1 MEKIEGLSIGLGL
14 DTLKLD
20 SGLTDLKEKL
30 KLVNSAMK
38 ANMSAFD
45 RSDKSLGKFETRLQ
59 GLNAKLET
67 QKAVTDKARKSYE
80 KMVKEHGEGSKEAD
94 EAATSYNNEVAS
106 LNNLERY
113 VGRVRIELKNLQK
126 EQRLAESGWG
136 RMSKR
141 LTVFSGKLNETG
153 HEMSEVGQ
161 GMTSSFGVATAAVGG
176 GLAFATKKAMD
187 FESQISSMKSVMSPE
202 EAESF
207 GKELENLAI
216 TMGEKTKYSAT
227 EAAQGI
233 EELVKAG
240 VSVKDILGGGLE
252 GALNLATAGT
262 LELQE
267 AAEIASTA
275 LNAFKDDNISVTRA
289 ADILAG
295 TANASATAVGEMNFA
310 LSAVSAVA
318 SGVGLN
324 FEETSATLGVFAQN
338 GLKGSDAGTSLK
350 TMLLNLSPH
359 TKAAREQFDELGLS
373 AYNVSAGYKY
383 LVDKGITPTERSV
396 EGIQNGLKLLAKQEA
411 GAAASK
417 ADLKKAY
424 DRVTEASG
432 LNSSAFYNEQGEI
445 RSMSEIAGILKKSMV
460 GLNDEQ
466 RQNALNTM
474 FGSDAIRA
482 GNILYKE
489 GAKGIDGM
497 TTALNKVKASDVAKQ
512 KLDNLKG
519 TIEELKGALETAGI
533 SIGTELLPSLRV
545 LAEHIQSSVEWFNNL
560 SPSMK
565 HTIAVGGALA
575 VVVLGIGTAV
585 GVLLSL
591 LGSAATGISVLS
603 SGLGKGIGL
612 FGKYR
617 LQTAL
622 AGNSVNKLGNSALVA
637 STKINTA
644 NASMAKSTKGM
655 GALRGGAAAAGGAM
669 TMFGGKWGA
678 VAGIATMFLPEI
690 LKGGKAVFGFG
701 KTALASAGGIGT
713 LTKGLG
719 AARLGVGALGGPIG
733 LLASFAIPQLITG
746 GVKLYKHL
754 KEEQIP
760 ALNDFGNKVSDSTT
774 KAVLSYKKLNDDAT
788 VQLNLMSSSG
798 KAVSQDM
805 ADNLVAT
812 FSKMGGTIKDS
823 LKKDFEDSKKNIE
836 SVFSGSV
843 LTDNYQKEL
852 LGKMET
858 ANQEKLAKIQQ
869 YEDRVKE
876 ITDRAVAQKRETS
889 QFEKAEIAAIN
900 QQMRDM
906 AVKTLSEGQ
915 VEQQAIMEELRLNA
929 SSITARQAAKTVAD
943 SKKAKD
949 GTIKE
954 ANEKYEKAKAAII
967 RERDETGS
975 ISAEEADTLIR
986 EARRQKNESVK
997 KANEMHKGVV
1007 KASKKQAKEHIDD
1020 VNWETGKV
1028 LTGWDKMVGGVKKA
1042 VDWFKDVFGQSK
1054 TKDKPSLK
1062 KPNKSVAKPPKELA
1076 YAKGTPKGGHPADGL
1091 AITSE
1096 KGREI
1101 IHDPK
1106 VGTYLSGSLGP
1117 ELRYLSKGTSVL
1129 PNDKTE
1135 KLLKS
1140 QGLNGYEKGTGNYFD
1155 WMLKGPK
1162 HLLGKAFEKFNLKD
1176 SLIPSWMNKLTGSPI
1191 KSLINMG
1198 TGWVKGLMDKFTLG
1212 GGGAGGGI
1220 APNISGGA
1228 SAWRGQIIK
1237 AAMAMNESITSSEI
1251 NGIIAQIQR
1260 ESGGNQRITQSSAV
1274 NDINMRNNNPA
1285 RGLLQYIP
1293 QSFSRYAVKGHNNIY
1308 SGYDQLLAFFNNTS
1322 WRKNLPYGKRGW
1334 GPTGKRK
1341 FETGGLVKNEGLY
1354 NLADGGWPEWVIPT
1368 DPSRRTDA
1376 MKLLALAG
1384 KSIEGG
1390 NKRPNQLPNVRGGSS
1405 NDSVM
1410 SQLLNATLR
1419 QNEILSKEI
1428 ANLLRIISEKT
1439 GDIYLGKDQVGRVL
1453 DNRSTNVL
1461 KSKSFNMG
1469 IRG

>member
-45 RSDKSLGKFETRLQ
+45 RSDRSLGKYETRLQ
-59 GLNAKLET
+59 GLNNKLEV
-67 QKAVTDKARKSYE
+67 QKAITDKARKSYE

-94 EAATSYNNEVAS
+94 EAAKSYNIEVAS
-106 LNNLERY
+106 LKNLERY
-113 VGRVRIELKNLQK
+113 AGRVGNELKNLQK

-136 RMSKR
+136 KMNKR
-141 LTVFSGKLNETG
+141 LTVFSGKLNNTG
-153 HEMSEVGQ
+153 QEMSEVGQ

-240 VSVKDILGGGLE
+240 VSVKDILDGGLE

-396 EGIQNGLKLLAKQEA
+396 EGIQEGLKLLAKQEA

-445 RSMSEIAGILKKSMV
+445 RSMSEIAGLLKKSMA

-519 TIEELKGALETAGI
+519 TIEELKGALDTAGI
-533 SIGTELLPSLRV
+533 SIGTELLPSLRI

-565 HTIAVGGALA
+565 HTIAIGGALS
-575 VVVLGIGTAV
+575 VVVLGLGTAV

-603 SGLGKGIGL
+603 AGLGKGIGL

-617 LQTAL
+617 TQTAL
-622 AGNSVNKLGNSALVA
+622 TSTSVNNLGNSALVA
-637 STKINTA
+637 STKMNTA
-644 NASMAKSTKGM
+644 NVAMAKSTKGM

-669 TMFGGKWGA
+669 TMFGGKWGM
-678 VAGIATMFLPEI
+678 VAGVATTFLPEI

-733 LLASFAIPQLITG
+733 LLATFAIPQLITG

-760 ALNDFGNKVSDSTT
+760 TLNDFGNKVSDSTT
-774 KAVLSYKKLNDDAT
+774 KAVLGYKKLSDDAT
-788 VQLNLMSSSG
+788 VQLNLLSSSG
-798 KAVSQDM
+798 KAVSQEM
-805 ADNLVAT
+805 ADSLVGT
-812 FSKMGGTIKDS
+812 FSKMGGTISAS
-823 LKKDFEDSKKNIE
+823 LKKDFEDSTTHIQGLFKE
-836 SVFSGSV
+836 SNLLKDS
-843 LTDNYQKEL
+843 YEQEL

-858 ANQEKLAKIQQ
+858 SNQEKLEKIQG
-869 YEDRVKE
+869 YEAKVKE

-889 QFEKAEIAAIN
+889 RVEKAEINAIK
-900 QQMRDM
+900 QQMMDM
-906 AVKTLSEGQ
+906 AVKTLSNGE
-915 VEQQAIMEELRLNA
+915 VEQIAIMDRLKRETG
-929 SSITARQAAKTVAD
+929 SISARMAAQTVAE
-943 SKKAKD
+943 SKKAKN
-949 GTIKE
+949 GSIKE
-954 ANEKYEKAKAAII
+954 ANEKFAKVQAAAI

-975 ISAEEADTLIR
+975 ISAEEADEIIR
-986 EARRQKNESVK
+986 LAEKQRDQSIDKAK
-997 KANEMHKGVV
+997 KMHKGVV
-1007 KASKKQAKEHIDD
+1007 SASKKQAKEHIDD
-1020 VNWETGKV
+1020 VDWETGEV
-1028 LTGWDKMVGGVKKA
+1028 LTGWDKMLGGVKKA
-1042 VDWFKDVFGQSK
+1042 VDWFKKVFGQGK
-1054 TKDKPSLK
+1054 TKDTPSLTT
-1062 KPNKSVAKPPKELA
+1062 NKSVAKPPKELA
-1076 YAKGTPKGGHPADGL
+1076 YAKGTPKGGHPADGI

-1096 KGREI
+1096 KGREL

-1117 ELRYLSKGTSVL
+1117 ELRYLSKGSSVL

-1140 QGLNGYEKGTGNYFD
+1140 HGFNGYEKGTGDFFD

-1162 HLLGKAFEKFNLKD
+1162 HLLGKTFEKFNLKD
-1176 SLIPSWMNKLTGSPI
+1176 SIIPNWMNNLTGSPI
-1191 KSLINMG
+1191 KSMISMG
-1198 TGWVKGLMDKFTLG
+1198 TDWVKGLMDKFALG
-1212 GGGAGGGI
+1212 GGGK

-1228 SAWRGQIIK
+1228 SAWRGQILK
-1237 AAMAMNESITSSEI
+1237 AAMAMKESINSSEL

-1260 ESGGNQRITQSSAV
+1260 ESGGNQSIVQSPLV
-1274 NDINMRNNNPA
+1274 RDINTLSGNPA

-1293 QSFSRYAVKGHNNIY
+1293 QTFRAYAVKGHNNIY
-1308 SGYDQLLAFFNNTS
+1308 SGYDQLLAFFNNKT
-1322 WRKNLPYGKRGW
+1322 WRRDLPYGKRGW
-1334 GPTGKRK
+1334 GPRGGRK
-1341 FETGGLVKNEGLY
+1341 FETGGFVKNEGLY
-1354 NLADGGWPEWVIPT
+1354 NLAEGGWPEWVIPT

-1384 KSIEGG
+1384 KDIQG
-1390 NKRPNQLPNVRGGSS
+1390 NKRPNQLPNVKGENS
-1405 NDSVM
+1405 NDYSAIINKQDEQINLM
-1410 SQLLNATLR
+1410 TKQIQLLTQL
-1419 QNEILSKEI
+1419 
-1428 ANLLRIISEKT
+1428 
-1439 GDIYLGKDQVGRVL
+1439 
-1453 DNRSTNVL
+1453 VL
-1461 KSKSFNMG
+1461 KETDVYIGSKQIFDANKKENDKQVRVRNIFKG
-1469 IRG
+1469 VATI

>member
-20 SGLTDLKEKL
+20 SGLTDLKGKL
-30 KLVNSAMK
+30 KLVNSEMK
-38 ANMSAFD
+38 ANLSAFD
-45 RSDKSLGKFETRLQ
+45 RGDKSLEKYETRLK
-59 GLNAKLET
+59 GLNKKLEV
-67 QKAVTDKARKSYE
+67 QKAVTDKALKSYK
-80 KMVKEHGEGSKEAD
+80 KMVKEHGEGSKQAEN
-94 EAATSYNNEVAS
+94 AAKNYNNEVAS
-106 LNNLERY
+106 LKNLERY
-113 VGRVRIELKNLQK
+113 TGRVGHELKNLQK
-126 EQRLAESGWG
+126 EQRLVASGWG
-136 RMSKR
+136 KMSNR
-141 LTVFSGKLNETG
+141 LTVFSGKLDKTG
-153 HEMSEVGQ
+153 RAASEVGQ

-202 EAESF
+202 EAETF
-207 GKELENLAI
+207 GKELEDLAI

-262 LELQE
+262 IELQE

-295 TANASATAVGEMNFA
+295 TANASATAVGEMNYGLA
-310 LSAVSAVA
+310 AVSAVA

-396 EGIQNGLKLLAKQEA
+396 EGIQEGLKLLAKQEA

-424 DRVTEASG
+424 DTVTEASG

-445 RSMSEIAGILKKSMV
+445 RSMSEIAGLLRKSMS

-497 TTALNKVKASDVAKQ
+497 TTALNKIKASDVAKQ

-533 SIGTELLPSLRV
+533 SIGTELLPPLRV

-565 HTIAVGGALA
+565 HTIAIGGALS
-575 VVVLGIGTAV
+575 VIVLGLGTAV

-603 SGLGKGIGL
+603 AGLGKGIGM

-617 LQTAL
+617 VQTAL
-622 AGNSVNKLGNSALVA
+622 TSTSVNKLGNSALVA
-637 STKINTA
+637 STKMNTA
-644 NASMAKSTKGM
+644 NVAMAKSTKGM

-669 TMFGGKWGA
+669 TMFGGKWGM
-678 VAGIATMFLPEI
+678 VAGVATTFLPEI

-719 AARLGVGALGGPIG
+719 AARLGAGALGGPIG
-733 LLASFAIPQLITG
+733 LLATIAIPELISG
-746 GVKLYKHL
+746 GIKLYKHL

-760 ALNDFGNKVSDSTT
+760 ALNDFGNKVSDSTS
-774 KAVLSYKKLNDDAT
+774 KAVLGYKKLNDDAT

-798 KAVSQDM
+798 KAVSQEM
-805 ADNLVAT
+805 ADQLVGT
-812 FSKMGGTIKDS
+812 FSKMGSTISAS

-876 ITDRAVAQKRETS
+876 ITDRAVKQKRETS
-889 QFEKAEIAAIN
+889 QLEKAEIAAIN
-900 QQMRDM
+900 KQMMDM
-906 AVKTLSEGQ
+906 SVKTLSKGQ
-915 VEQQAIMEELRLNA
+915 VEQQAIMEKLRLNA

-954 ANEKYEKAKAAII
+954 ANEKYNKAIAAII

-986 EARRQKNESVK
+986 EAKRQKEGSIK

-1007 KASKKQAKEHIDD
+1007 KASKKQAKEHISD
-1020 VNWETGKV
+1020 VNWETGEV
-1028 LTGWDKMVGGVKKA
+1028 LTGWDKMVGGIKKF
-1042 VDWFKDVFGQSK
+1042 VDWVRDIFGQSK

-1062 KPNKSVAKPPKELA
+1062 KPNKSVAKDPVPMM
-1076 YAKGTPKGGHPADGL
+1076 AKGTPNGSHGGGL
-1091 AITSE
+1091 AIVSE
-1096 KGREI
+1096 KGREL
-1101 IHDPK
+1101 IHEPGK
-1106 VGTYLSGSLGP
+1106 GTYLSGSKGA
-1117 ELRYLSKGTSVL
+1117 ELRNLAPGTTVL
-1129 PNDKTE
+1129 PNHHTE
-1135 KLLKS
+1135 KVLKRY
-1140 QGLNGYEKGTGNYFD
+1140 GMPGYEKGTGDYFD

-1162 HLLGKAFEKFNLKD
+1162 HLLGKGFEKFNLKD

-1191 KSLINMG
+1191 KSFINMG
-1198 TGWVKGLMDKFTLG
+1198 TDWIKGLMEKFPLG
-1212 GGGAGGGI
+1212 GGGE
-1220 APNISGGA
+1220 APNIKGGA
-1228 SAWRGQIIK
+1228 SAWRGQILK
-1237 AAMAMNESITSSEI
+1237 AAMAMKESITSAEL

-1260 ESGGNQRITQSSAV
+1260 ESGGNQKITQSSAV

-1354 NLADGGWPEWVIPT
+1354 NLAEGGWPEWVIPT
-1368 DPSRRTDA
+1368 DPSKRTDA

-1384 KSIEGG
+1384 KQIDSG
-1390 NKRPNQLPNVRGGSS
+1390 NKRPNQLPNVRGGS

-1428 ANLLRIISEKT
+1428 GNLLRIISEKT
-1439 GDIYLGKDQVGRVL
+1439 GDVFLGTDQVGRVL
-1453 DNRSTNVL
+1453 DNRSTHVL
-1461 KSKSFNMG
+1461 NNKSFS
-1469 IRG
+1469 RGVR

>member
-20 SGLTDLKEKL
+20 SGLTDLKGKL
-30 KLVNSAMK
+30 KLVNSEMK
-38 ANMSAFD
+38 ANLSAFD
-45 RSDKSLGKFETRLQ
+45 RGDKSLEKYETRLQ
-59 GLNAKLET
+59 GLNKKLEV
-67 QKAVTDKARKSYE
+67 QKAITDKALKSYE
-80 KMVKEHGEGSKEAD
+80 KMVKEHGEGSKQAGN
-94 EAATSYNNEVAS
+94 AAKGYNNEVAS
-106 LNNLERY
+106 LKNLERY
-113 VGRVRIELKNLQK
+113 AGRVGDELKNLQK

-136 RMSKR
+136 RMNKR
-141 LTVFSGKLNETG
+141 LTVFSGKLGKTG
-153 HEMSEVGQ
+153 QEMSEVGQ

-396 EGIQNGLKLLAKQEA
+396 EGIQEGLKLLAKQEA

-445 RSMSEIAGILKKSMV
+445 RSMSEIAGLLKKSMA

-565 HTIAVGGALA
+565 HTIAIGGALS
-575 VVVLGIGTAV
+575 VVVLGLGTVV

-603 SGLGKGIGL
+603 AGLGKGIGL

-617 LQTAL
+617 TQTAL
-622 AGNSVNKLGNSALVA
+622 TSTSVNNLGNSALVA
-637 STKINTA
+637 STKMNTA
-644 NASMAKSTKGM
+644 NVAMAKSTKGM

-669 TMFGGKWGA
+669 TMFGGKWGM
-678 VAGIATMFLPEI
+678 VAGVATTFLPEI

-719 AARLGVGALGGPIG
+719 AARLGAGALGGPIG
-733 LLASFAIPQLITG
+733 LLATIAIPELISG
-746 GVKLYKHL
+746 GIKLYKHM

-774 KAVLSYKKLNDDAT
+774 KAVLGYKKLNDDAT
-788 VQLNLMSSSG
+788 VQLNLLSSSG
-798 KAVSQDM
+798 KAVSQEM
-805 ADNLVAT
+805 ADSLVGT
-812 FSKMGGTIKDS
+812 FSKMGGTISAS
-823 LKKDFEDSKKNIE
+823 LKKDFEDSTTHIQGLFKE
-836 SVFSGSV
+836 SNLLKDS
-843 LTDNYQKEL
+843 YEQEL

-858 ANQEKLAKIQQ
+858 SNQEKLEKIQG
-869 YEDRVKE
+869 YEAKVKE

-889 QFEKAEIAAIN
+889 KVEKAEINAIK
-900 QQMRDM
+900 QKMMDM
-906 AVKTLSEGQ
+906 AVKTLSNGE
-915 VEQQAIMEELRLNA
+915 VEQLAIMDRLKRESGNI
-929 SSITARQAAKTVAD
+929 SARMAAQTVAE

-949 GTIKE
+949 GSIKE
-954 ANEKYEKAKAAII
+954 AKEKFKNVQAAAI

-975 ISAEEADTLIR
+975 ISAEEANEIIR
-986 EARRQKNESVK
+986 LAEKQRDKSIEKAK
-997 KANEMHKGVV
+997 KMHQGVV
-1007 KASKKQAKEHIDD
+1007 KASKAQAKDHIHD
-1020 VNWETGKV
+1020 VNWETGEV
-1028 LTGWDKMVGGVKKA
+1028 LTGWDDMVGGVKKA
-1042 VDWFKDVFGQSK
+1042 VDWFKKIFGQGK
-1054 TKDKPSLK
+1054 TKDAPSLTT
-1062 KPNKSVAKPPKELA
+1062 NKSVAKPPKELA
-1076 YAKGTPKGGHPADGL
+1076 YAKGTPKGGHPADGI

-1096 KGREI
+1096 KGREL

-1117 ELRYLSKGTSVL
+1117 ELRYLSKGSSVL

-1140 QGLNGYEKGTGNYFD
+1140 HGFNGYEKGTGNYFD

-1162 HLLGKAFEKFNLKD
+1162 HLLGKTFEKFNLKD
-1176 SLIPSWMNKLTGSPI
+1176 SLIPSWMNKITGSPI
-1191 KSLINMG
+1191 KSMISMG
-1198 TGWVKGLMDKFTLG
+1198 TDWVKGLMDKFALG
-1212 GGGAGGGI
+1212 GGGK

-1228 SAWRGQIIK
+1228 SAWRGQILK
-1237 AAMAMNESITSSEI
+1237 AAMAMKESINSSEL

-1260 ESGGNQRITQSSAV
+1260 ESGGNQKITQSSAV

-1293 QSFSRYAVKGHNNIY
+1293 QSFRAYSMPGHNNIY
-1308 SGYDQLLAFFNNTS
+1308 SGYDQLLAFFNNKT
-1322 WRKNLPYGKRGW
+1322 WRRDLPYGKRGW
-1334 GPTGKRK
+1334 GPRGGRK
-1341 FETGGLVKNEGLY
+1341 FETGGLVKNDGLY
-1354 NLADGGWPEWVIPT
+1354 NLAEGGWPEWVIPT

-1384 KSIEGG
+1384 KDIQG
-1390 NKRPNQLPNVRGGSS
+1390 NKRPNQLPNVKGVSS
-1405 NDSVM
+1405 NDYSAIINKQDEQINLM
-1410 SQLLNATLR
+1410 TQQIQLLTQL
-1419 QNEILSKEI
+1419 
-1428 ANLLRIISEKT
+1428 
-1439 GDIYLGKDQVGRVL
+1439 
-1453 DNRSTNVL
+1453 VL
-1461 KSKSFNMG
+1461 KETDVYIGSKQIFDANKKENDKQVRVRNIFKG
-1469 IRG
+1469 VATI

>member
-20 SGLTDLKEKL
+20 SGLTDLKGKL
-30 KLVNSAMK
+30 KLVNSEMK
-38 ANMSAFD
+38 ANLSAFD
-45 RSDKSLGKFETRLQ
+45 RSDKSVGKYETRLQ
-59 GLNAKLET
+59 GLNKKLEV
-67 QKAVTDKARKSYE
+67 QKAITDKAMKSYE
-80 KMVKEHGEGSKEAD
+80 KMRKEHGEGSKQAEN
-94 EAATSYNNEVAS
+94 AAKSYNDEVAS
-106 LNNLERY
+106 LKNLERY
-113 VGRVRIELKNLQK
+113 VGRVGDELKNLQK
-126 EQRLAESGWG
+126 KQKLAESGWG

-141 LTVFSGKLNETG
+141 LTVFSGKLNSTG
-153 HEMSEVGQ
+153 QEMNEVGQ

-202 EAESF
+202 EAETF
-207 GKELENLAI
+207 GKELETLAI

-240 VSVKDILGGGLE
+240 VSVKDILDGGLS
-252 GALNLATAGT
+252 GALNLATAGE
-262 LELQE
+262 LELAD

-295 TANASATAVGEMNFA
+295 TANASATAVGEMNYGLA
-310 LSAVSAVA
+310 AVSAVA

-338 GLKGSDAGTSLK
+338 GLKGSDAGTSMK

-396 EGIQNGLKLLAKQEA
+396 EGIQEGLKLLAKQEA

-445 RSMSEIAGILKKSMV
+445 RSMSEIAGLLKKSMS

-497 TTALNKVKASDVAKQ
+497 TTALNKIKASDVAKQ

-533 SIGTELLPSLRV
+533 SIGTELLPPLRV

-565 HTIAVGGALA
+565 HTVAIGGALS
-575 VVVLGIGTAV
+575 VVVLGLGTAV

-591 LGSAATGISVLS
+591 LGSAATGVSVLTA
-603 SGLGKGIGL
+603 GLGKGIGM

-622 AGNSVNKLGNSALVA
+622 TSTSVTKLGNSALVA
-637 STKINTA
+637 STKMNTA
-644 NASMAKSTKGM
+644 NVAMAKSTKGM
-655 GALRGGAAAAGGAM
+655 GALRGGATAAGGAM
-669 TMFGGKWGA
+669 TMFGGKWGL
-678 VAGIATMFLPEI
+678 VAGVATTFLPEI

-719 AARLGVGALGGPIG
+719 AARLGAGALGGPIG
-733 LLASFAIPQLITG
+733 LLASVAIPELITG

-774 KAVLSYKKLNDDAT
+774 KAVLGYKKLNDDAT

-805 ADNLVAT
+805 ADNLVDT
-812 FSKMGGTIKDS
+812 FSKMGGTIKNS

-858 ANQEKLAKIQQ
+858 ANKEKLAKIQQ

-876 ITDRAVAQKRETS
+876 ITDRAVEQKRETS

-906 AVKTLSEGQ
+906 AVKTLSKGQ
-915 VEQQAIMEELRLNA
+915 VEQQAIMEKLRINA

-954 ANEKYEKAKAAII
+954 ANEKYNKAIAAII

-986 EARRQKNESVK
+986 EAKRQKEGSIK

-1007 KASKKQAKEHIDD
+1007 KASKKQAKEHISD
-1020 VNWETGKV
+1020 VNWETGEV
-1028 LTGWDKMVGGVKKA
+1028 LTGWDKMVGGIKNF
-1042 VDWFKDVFGQSK
+1042 VDWVRDIFGQSK

-1062 KPNKSVAKPPKELA
+1062 KPNKSVAKDPVPMM
-1076 YAKGTPKGGHPADGL
+1076 AKGTPNGSHRGGL
-1091 AITSE
+1091 AIVSE
-1096 KGREI
+1096 KGREL
-1101 IHDPK
+1101 IHEPGK
-1106 VGTYLSGSLGP
+1106 GTYLSGSKGA
-1117 ELRYLSKGTSVL
+1117 ELRNLAPGTTVL
-1129 PNDKTE
+1129 PNHHTE
-1135 KLLKS
+1135 KVLKRY
-1140 QGLNGYEKGTGNYFD
+1140 GMPGYEKGTGNYFD
-1155 WMLKGPK
+1155 WMFKGPK
-1162 HLLGKAFEKFNLKD
+1162 YLLGKGFEKFNLKD

-1191 KSLINMG
+1191 KSFINMG
-1198 TGWVKGLMDKFTLG
+1198 TDWIKGLMEKFPLG
-1212 GGGAGGGI
+1212 GGGE
-1220 APNISGGA
+1220 APNITGGA
-1228 SAWRGQIIK
+1228 SAWRGQILK
-1237 AAMAMNESITSSEI
+1237 AAMAMKESITSSEL

-1260 ESGGNQRITQSSAV
+1260 ESGGNQSIVQSPLV
-1274 NDINMRNNNPA
+1274 RDINTLSGNPA

-1293 QSFSRYAVKGHNNIY
+1293 QTFRSYAVKGHNNIY
-1308 SGYDQLLAFFNNTS
+1308 SGYDQLLAFFNNKT
-1322 WRKNLPYGKRGW
+1322 WRRDLPYGKRGW
-1334 GPTGKRK
+1334 GPRGGRK
-1341 FETGGLVKNEGLY
+1341 FETGGFVKNEGLY
-1354 NLADGGWPEWVIPT
+1354 NLAEGGWPEWVIPT
-1368 DPSRRTDA
+1368 DPSRRSDA

-1384 KSIEGG
+1384 KDIQG
-1390 NKRPNQLPNVRGGSS
+1390 NKRPNQLPNIKGGSS
-1405 NDSVM
+1405 NDYSAIINKQDEQINLM
-1410 SQLLNATLR
+1410 TQQIKLLTQL
-1419 QNEILSKEI
+1419 
-1428 ANLLRIISEKT
+1428 
-1439 GDIYLGKDQVGRVL
+1439 
-1453 DNRSTNVL
+1453 VL
-1461 KSKSFNMG
+1461 KDNNIYIGSKQIFDANKKENDKQVRVRNIFKG
-1469 IRG
+1469 VATI

>member
-1 MEKIEGLSIGLGL
+1 MEKIEGLSIGLDL
-14 DTLKLD
+14 DALALD
-20 SGLTDLKEKL
+20 RGLTGLKDKL
-30 KLVNSAMK
+30 KTVNSEMK
-38 ANMSAFD
+38 ANLSSFD
-45 RSDKSLGKFETRLQ
+45 RADLSVKKYETRLS
-59 GLNAKLET
+59 GLNKKFEV
-67 QKAVTDKARKSYE
+67 QKRVVQESKAEYE
-80 KMVKEHGEGSKEAD
+80 KMVAEYGKGSKEA
-94 EAATSYNNEVAS
+94 EKAAREFNNQASS
-106 LNNLERY
+106 LNNLQRY
-113 VGRVRIELKNLQK
+113 IGRTTTEIEKLTKK
-126 EQRLAESGWG
+126 QRLAESGWG

-153 HEMSEVGQ
+153 QEMSTVGQ

-310 LSAVSAVA
+310 LSAVSSVA

-396 EGIQNGLKLLAKQEA
+396 EGIQAGLKSLAKQEA

-445 RSMSEIAGILKKSMV
+445 RSMSEIAGLLKKSMA

-497 TTALNKVKASDVAKQ
+497 TTALNKIKASDVAKQ

-533 SIGTELLPSLRV
+533 SIGTELLPSLRD

-565 HTIAVGGALA
+565 HTIAIGGALS
-575 VVVLGIGTAV
+575 VVVLGLGTAV

-603 SGLGKGIGL
+603 AGLGKGIGM

-622 AGNSVNKLGNSALVA
+622 ATTSVTKFGNSALVA
-637 STKINTA
+637 STKMNTA

-690 LKGGKAVFGFG
+690 IKGGKAVFGFG
-701 KTALASAGGIGT
+701 KTALASVGGIGT

-719 AARLGVGALGGPIG
+719 AARIGAGALGGPIG
-733 LLASFAIPQLITG
+733 LLATIAIPELISG
-746 GVKLYKHL
+746 GIKLYKHL

-869 YEDRVKE
+869 YEDKVKE

-915 VEQQAIMEELRLNA
+915 VEQQAIMEKLRINA

-954 ANEKYEKAKAAII
+954 ANDKYNKAIAAII

-986 EARRQKNESVK
+986 EAKRQKDGSIK

-1007 KASKKQAKEHIDD
+1007 KASKKQAKEHISD
-1020 VNWETGKV
+1020 VNWETGEV
-1028 LTGWDKMVGGVKKA
+1028 LTGWDKMVGGIKKF
-1042 VDWFKDVFGQSK
+1042 VDWVKDIFGQSK

-1076 YAKGTPKGGHPADGL
+1076 YAKGTLNGSHPGGPA
-1091 AITSE
+1091 IVSE
-1096 KGREI
+1096 KGREL
-1101 IHDPK
+1101 IHEPGK
-1106 VGTYLSGSLGP
+1106 GTYLSGSKGA
-1117 ELRYLSKGTSVL
+1117 ELRNLAPGTSVL
-1129 PNDKTE
+1129 PNHHTE
-1135 KLLKS
+1135 KILKRY
-1140 QGLNGYEKGTGNYFD
+1140 GMPGYEKGTGDYFD

-1162 HLLGKAFEKFNLKD
+1162 HLLGKGFEKFNLKD
-1176 SLIPSWMNKLTGSPI
+1176 SLIPSWMNNLTGSPI
-1191 KSLINMG
+1191 KSFINMG
-1198 TGWVKGLMDKFTLG
+1198 TGWIKGLMDKFTLG
-1212 GGGAGGGI
+1212 GGGEGGGI

-1237 AAMAMNESITSSEI
+1237 AAMAMNESITSSELS
-1251 NGIIAQIQR
+1251 GIIAQIQR

-1274 NDINMRNNNPA
+1274 VDINTLSGNPA

-1293 QSFSRYAVKGHNNIY
+1293 QSFRAYSMPGHNNIY
-1308 SGYDQLLAFFNNTS
+1308 SGYDQLLAFFNNKT
-1322 WRKNLPYGKRGW
+1322 WRRDLPYGKRGW
-1334 GPTGKRK
+1334 GPRGGRK
-1341 FETGGLVKNEGLY
+1341 FETGGFVKNEGLY
-1354 NLADGGWPEWVIPT
+1354 NLAEGGWPEWVIPT

-1384 KSIEGG
+1384 QSIEGG
-1390 NKRPNQLPNVRGGSS
+1390 NKRPNQLPNVRGSS

-1439 GDIYLGKDQVGRVL
+1439 GDVFLGTDQVGRVL

-1461 KSKSFNMG
+1461 KSKSFS
-1469 IRG
+1469 RGAR

>member
-411 GAAASK
+411 GAVASK

-445 RSMSEIAGILKKSMV
+445 RSMSEIAGLLKKSMS

-497 TTALNKVKASDVAKQ
+497 TTALNKIKASDVAKQ

-533 SIGTELLPSLRV
+533 SVGTELLPSLRG

-565 HTIAVGGALA
+565 HTIAIGGALS
-575 VVVLGIGTAV
+575 VVVLGLGTAV

-603 SGLGKGIGL
+603 AGLGKGIGL

-617 LQTAL
+617 IQTAL
-622 AGNSVNKLGNSALVA
+622 ASTSVSKFGNSALVA
-637 STKINTA
+637 STKMNTA

-655 GALRGGAAAAGGAM
+655 GALRGGAVAAGGAM

-690 LKGGKAVFGFG
+690 LKGGKAVLGFG
-701 KTALASAGGIGT
+701 KTALASVGGIGT

-774 KAVLSYKKLNDDAT
+774 KAVLGYKKLNDDAT

-1020 VNWETGKV
+1020 VNWETGEV

-1062 KPNKSVAKPPKELA
+1062 KPNKSVAKKPVPMM
-1076 YAKGTPKGGHPADGL
+1076 AKGTPNGSHPGGPA
-1091 AITSE
+1091 IVSE
-1096 KGREI
+1096 KGREL
-1101 IHDPK
+1101 IHEPGK
-1106 VGTYLSGSLGP
+1106 GTYLSGSKGA
-1117 ELRYLSKGTSVL
+1117 ELRNLAPGTSVL
-1129 PNDKTE
+1129 PNHHTE
-1135 KLLKS
+1135 KVLKRY
-1140 QGLNGYEKGTGNYFD
+1140 GMPGYEKGTGDYFD

-1162 HLLGKAFEKFNLKD
+1162 HFLKKGFEKFNLKD
-1176 SLIPSWMNKLTGSPI
+1176 SMIPSWMNNLTGSPI
-1191 KSLINMG
+1191 KSMINMG
-1198 TGWVKGLMDKFTLG
+1198 TGWIKGLMDKFSLG
-1212 GGGAGGGI
+1212 GGGEGGGN

-1228 SAWRGQIIK
+1228 SAWRGQILK
-1237 AAMAMNESITSSEI
+1237 AAMAMKESINSSEI

-1274 NDINMRNNNPA
+1274 VDINTLSGNPA

-1293 QSFSRYAVKGHNNIY
+1293 QTFRSYAVKGHNNIY
-1308 SGYDQLLAFFNNTS
+1308 SGYDQLLAFFNNKT
-1322 WRKNLPYGKRGW
+1322 WRRDLPYGKRGW
-1334 GPTGKRK
+1334 SPRGGRK
-1341 FETGGLVKNEGLY
+1341 FETGGFVKNEGLY
-1354 NLADGGWPEWVIPT
+1354 NLAEGGWPEWVIPT

-1469 IRG
+1469 VR